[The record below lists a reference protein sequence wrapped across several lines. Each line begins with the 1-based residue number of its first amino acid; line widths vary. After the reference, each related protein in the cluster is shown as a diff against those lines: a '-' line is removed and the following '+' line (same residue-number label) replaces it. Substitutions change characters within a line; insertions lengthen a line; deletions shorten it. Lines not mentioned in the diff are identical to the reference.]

1 MHGIPR
7 YRTFNGPAIF
17 RQGFRPFFLG
27 AGIWA
32 VLSIAIWIAVFRG
45 DVSLQ
50 SVFAPMRWHVH
61 EMLFG
66 FAAAAVAGFLLT
78 AIPNWTGRLPLQGV
92 PLIVLF
98 GVWLLGRIA
107 MASSAVI
114 GGVLAAIVDVS
125 FLALLFA
132 VVCRE
137 IVAGRNWRNLPVLAA
152 VAVLIA
158 ANTLTQL
165 DANGLVQS
173 GRLGERL
180 GLSTFVLLISLI
192 GGRIVPS
199 FTRNWLAKNGGGVM
213 PTPFNR
219 FDMGVLLVALAGL
232 VLWVVGPSSPLTG
245 AVLVVAGL
253 ASFVRLGRWCGWR
266 AFSEPLLWS
275 LHLGYAWVAA
285 GLVVLGASVLL
296 PAMVPYPAGIHAL
309 GTGAIGTMALAVMT
323 RAIRGHTGRPLETD
337 TVTTAIYALITL
349 AAILRVTAP
358 FTPSLGIEL
367 IVASGIVWIAAF
379 SLFAGQYG
387 YWVLTD

>member
-7 YRTFNGPAIF
+7 YRTFDGPAIF

-32 VLSIAIWIAVFRG
+32 VLSIAIWMAVFRG
-45 DVSLQ
+45 GVSLP
-50 SVFAPMRWHVH
+50 SVFVPMRWHVH

-92 PLIVLF
+92 PLVVLF

-107 MASSAVI
+107 MASSAAI
-114 GGVLAAIVDVS
+114 GGVVAAVVDLS

-132 VVCRE
+132 VVSRE

-165 DANGLVQS
+165 DANGIAQS
-173 GRLGERL
+173 GGLGERL

-213 PTPFNR
+213 PTPLNR
-219 FDMGVLLVALAGL
+219 FDMGVLIVVLAGL
-232 VLWVVGPSSPLTG
+232 GLWVVGPANALTG

-253 ASFVRLGRWCGWR
+253 VSFVRLGRWRGWR
-266 AFSEPLLWS
+266 VFSEPLLWS
-275 LHLGYAWVAA
+275 LHLGYAWVAV
-285 GLVVLGASVLL
+285 GLLLLGGAVLF
-296 PAMVPYPAGIHAL
+296 PAIVPYPAGIHAL

-323 RAIRGHTGRPLETD
+323 RAIRGHTGRPLEAGPATA
-337 TVTTAIYALITL
+337 AIYALITV
-349 AAILRVTAP
+349 AAILRVAAP
-358 FTPSLGIEL
+358 FTPSFGIEL

-379 SLFAGQYG
+379 SLFAGRYG
-387 YWVLTD
+387 SWLLTD